1 MTEKA
6 PILPRTLAV
15 LAALCLVGAFALAV
29 FYPPHLTLGRLIGQ
43 LDHGLL
49 VALQDGVRERIGEW
63 AWQAVLM
70 PTLQRP
76 AWLLPLAAGI
86 VLGGLALTTN
96 SRRRVPG
103 APRRG
108 T

>member
-1 MTEKA
+1 MTKKA
-6 PILPRTLAV
+6 RILPRALAV

-29 FYPPHLTLGRLIGQ
+29 FYPPQLTLGRLIGQ
-43 LDHGLL
+43 VDHGLL
-49 VALQDGVRERIGEW
+49 LAVQDGVREGLGEW
-63 AWQAVLM
+63 ASWAVLM
-70 PTLQRP
+70 PVLQRP

-103 APRRG
+103 TPRRG